1 MHEYFSKCEP
11 IYTISTA
18 AKLLG
23 ISVHTLRMYE
33 REGLII
39 PFKKNSNQ
47 RLYSNSDIER
57 ITCVRNAISKS
68 KISINGIKAIYSMIP
83 CSKLVNCSD
92 EEKDNCKAFIQNDQ
106 ACWSFKEQNSFCRDE
121 DCIDCKV
128 YKNYSACSNI
138 KELLNKMKRDK

>member
-1 MHEYFSKCEP
+1 MQEYYSKCEP
-11 IYTISTA
+11 IFTISTT

-47 RLYSNSDIER
+47 RLYSNKDIER
-57 ITCVRNAISKS
+57 IKCIRKAINES
-68 KISINGIKAIYSMIP
+68 KISINGIKAIYSLIP
-83 CSKLVNCSD
+83 CSKLINCSD
-92 EEKDNCKAFIQNDQ
+92 AERNNCKAFIENKQ
-106 ACWSFKEQNSFCRDE
+106 ACWSYKDHNSYCKDV
-121 DCIDCKV
+121 DCIDCDV

-138 KELLNKMKRDK
+138 KELLNKMKRN